1 MTQKEKYTKLA
12 MQVFEVRMEQDLL
25 AYSVTTMGLGDTNS
39 LTHDGTTGDTWDDAL
54 SRPAWS
60 E

>member
-1 MTQKEKYTKLA
+1 

-25 AYSVTTMGLGDTNS
+25 AYSVTTTGLGETNN
-39 LTHDGTTGDTWDDAL
+39 LTHSETPGDTWDDAL